1 MISHISI
8 KDFAII
14 KDLEL
19 DLHPGLNIITGETGA
34 GKSIVIEAVSMAL
47 GSRAD
52 TDFIR
57 TGAEK
62 ASITLTADPGGL
74 DVREILDEGGVPADD
89 PLVLRREISAGKKS
103 LCRVNGTIVPLSF
116 LGKLCRH
123 VADIHGQYDTQT
135 LLNPEG
141 HIDVLDLYGDEEL
154 RSVSRM
160 VSGFY
165 ASLTRTGTALDSL
178 RKKLADS
185 ERQKDLMR
193 FELQEIE
200 DSCLQEGEDETL
212 EEEIRLMQNSEDI
225 YQKLSQVY
233 DAVYDSD
240 DSASGRLGAC
250 LSALESISS
259 FSKDLSDA
267 AQQFSDAYYALDDLG
282 RDLRR
287 LRDGVSF
294 SPEALNEKMER
305 LDLID
310 RLKRKYGGSLEA
322 VFAYRD
328 KAQQELQTI
337 ENADAELED
346 LESKLKLY
354 KEQYETAAARLTVL
368 RERTAKTLE
377 QEVDRELAD
386 LNFADAALSVSV
398 EPAPAGEKGSDR
410 VEFLIRT
417 NRGETFKPLAK
428 IASGGELSRIMLA
441 MKNVMADS
449 DPVGT
454 MVFDEIDT
462 GVSGVAAQRVGEKIA
477 ALSAARQVMCVTHL
491 PQIAVMADAHYEV
504 RKEQSGGRT
513 YTYVNQLD
521 VEGRKREIA
530 RLTGGENVTETTLR
544 SAEEQLAAADR
555 FKKSRGT

>member
-62 ASITLTADPGGL
+62 ASIALTADPGSF
-74 DVREILDEGGVPADD
+74 DVRDILDEGGVPADD
-89 PLVLRREISAGKKS
+89 PLVLRREISAGRKS

-377 QEVDRELAD
+377 QEVDSELAD

-398 EPAPAGEKGSDR
+398 EPAPASEKGSDR

-417 NRGETFKPLAK
+417 NRGESFKPLAK

-441 MKNVMADS
+441 MKRIIGDLDNI
-449 DPVGT
+449 PCLI
-454 MVFDEIDT
+454 FDEIDAGISGAT
-462 GVSGVAAQRVGEKIA
+462 AGVVGEKLRSIA
-477 ALSAARQVMCVTHL
+477 ADRQVVCITHL
-491 PQIAVMADAHYEV
+491 PQIAALGDWHYRIV
-504 RKEQSGGRT
+504 KQSDDRST
-513 YTYVNQLD
+513 WTTVVPLSD
-521 VEGRKREIA
+521 EERVEELA
-530 RLTGGENVTETTLR
+530 RLLSGTTVTD
-544 SAEEQLAAADR
+544 SARMQARELLKR
-555 FKKSRGT
+555 

>member
-34 GKSIVIEAVSMAL
+34 GKSIVIEAISMAL

-89 PLVLRREISAGKKS
+89 PLVLRREISAGRKS

-141 HIDVLDLYGDEEL
+141 HIDVLDLYGDDEL

-165 ASLTRTGTALDSL
+165 ASLTRTKTALDSL
-178 RKKLADS
+178 HRKLADS

-193 FELQEIE
+193 YELQEIE
-200 DSCLQEGEDETL
+200 DSCLQEGEDEAL

-233 DAVYDSD
+233 DAVYDCD

-259 FSKDLSDA
+259 YSKDLSDA
-267 AQQFSDAYYALDDLG
+267 AQQFAGAYYALDDLG

-287 LRDGVSF
+287 LRDSVSF
-294 SPEALNEKMER
+294 SPEVLNEKMER

-310 RLKRKYGGSLEA
+310 RLKRKYGGTLEA

-346 LESKLKLY
+346 LESKLRLY

-398 EPAPAGEKGSDR
+398 EPAPASEKGSDR

-417 NRGETFKPLAK
+417 NRGEAFKPLAK

-441 MKNVMADS
+441 MKRIIGDLDNI
-449 DPVGT
+449 PCLI
-454 MVFDEIDT
+454 FDEIDAGISGAT
-462 GVSGVAAQRVGEKIA
+462 AGVVGEKLRSIA
-477 ALSAARQVMCVTHL
+477 ADRQVVCITHL
-491 PQIAVMADAHYEV
+491 PQIAALGDWHYRIV
-504 RKEQSGGRT
+504 KQSDDRST
-513 YTYVNQLD
+513 WTTVVPLSD
-521 VEGRKREIA
+521 EERVEELA
-530 RLTGGENVTETTLR
+530 RLLSGTTVTD
-544 SAEEQLAAADR
+544 SARMQARELLKR
-555 FKKSRGT
+555 

>member
-1 MISHISI
+1 M
-8 KDFAII
+8 
-14 KDLEL
+14 
-19 DLHPGLNIITGETGA
+19 
-34 GKSIVIEAVSMAL
+34 
-47 GSRAD
+47 
-52 TDFIR
+52 
-57 TGAEK
+57 
-62 ASITLTADPGGL
+62 
-74 DVREILDEGGVPADD
+74 
-89 PLVLRREISAGKKS
+89 
-103 LCRVNGTIVPLSF
+103 
-116 LGKLCRH
+116 
-123 VADIHGQYDTQT
+123 ADIHGQYDTQT

-141 HIDVLDLYGDEEL
+141 HIDVLDLYGDDEL

-165 ASLTRTGTALDSL
+165 ASLTRTKTALDSL
-178 RKKLADS
+178 RRKLADS

-193 FELQEIE
+193 YELQEIE
-200 DSCLQEGEDETL
+200 DSCLQEGEDEAL

-233 DAVYDSD
+233 DAVYDCD

-259 FSKDLSDA
+259 YSKDLSDA

-398 EPAPAGEKGSDR
+398 EPAPASEKGSDR

-417 NRGETFKPLAK
+417 NRGEAFKPLAK

-441 MKNVMADS
+441 MKRIIGDLDNI
-449 DPVGT
+449 PCLI
-454 MVFDEIDT
+454 FDEIDAGISGAT
-462 GVSGVAAQRVGEKIA
+462 AGVVGEKLRSIA
-477 ALSAARQVMCVTHL
+477 ADRQVVCITHL
-491 PQIAVMADAHYEV
+491 PQIAALGDWHYRIV
-504 RKEQSGGRT
+504 KQSDDRST
-513 YTYVNQLD
+513 WTTVVPLSD
-521 VEGRKREIA
+521 EERVEELA
-530 RLTGGENVTETTLR
+530 RLLSGTTVTD
-544 SAEEQLAAADR
+544 SARMQARELLKR
-555 FKKSRGT
+555 